1 MKNTDKKTEV
11 PQSLKTAVNVSAI
24 DDLWKYVRENTEDFN
39 FLSYRLLRNKI
50 IPAREKIKGELVEA
64 YLTGKRLANEKEYAP
79 LASNDIAEKWFFDK
93 YGY

>member
-1 MKNTDKKTEV
+1 MNQENTNE
-11 PQSLKTAVNVSAI
+11 PLSKTAVIHSTAI

-50 IPAREKIKGELVEA
+50 IPAREKIKGELIEA

>member
-1 MKNTDKKTEV
+1 MNQENTNE
-11 PQSLKTAVNVSAI
+11 PLSKTAVIHSTAI

-50 IPAREKIKGELVEA
+50 IPAREKIKDELIEA

-79 LASNDIAEKWFFDK
+79 LASNKKKEKWFFDK

>member
-1 MKNTDKKTEV
+1 MNQENTNE
-11 PQSLKTAVNVSAI
+11 PLSKTAVIHSTAV

-50 IPAREKIKGELVEA
+50 IPAREKIKEELIEA